1 MTDST
6 WLRYRGLVYFG
17 DKVAHTRSTAVVV
30 FGGPDGQG
38 ISTGFSTG
46 RYSLG
51 GEYPEGVYV
60 VRILVNFGGFEGNL
74 LKVQVS
80 GGGD

>member
-17 DKVAHTRSTAVVV
+17 NKVADTRSTAVVV

-38 ISTGFSTG
+38 CSTG

-60 VRILVNFGGFEGNL
+60 VRILVNFGGVEGNL

>member
-1 MTDST
+1 
-6 WLRYRGLVYFG
+6 
-17 DKVAHTRSTAVVV
+17 VVV